1 MPAIARGRLR
11 PARQETSRNPM
22 VCAMVTAALAATFWI
37 GIVWVA
43 QRIMN

>member
-1 MPAIARGRLR
+1 
-11 PARQETSRNPM
+11 M